1 MKLTFSSIQWMIF
14 ILASIIVA
22 PLSVGHAFGMSSAE
36 LTGLLQ
42 RTFFIMGLGSFLQGM
57 FGHRLPLLNGPAGLW
72 WSVFL
77 IFAGFVSNT
86 GQSADVILRSLE
98 LGMFISGL
106 LFIVLSSLKLM
117 DHIKKLFTPVVT
129 GTYLILLVT
138 QMSGSFIKGMLGVG
152 YLSSGVSPTVAVCAI
167 ATLIFSMLLS
177 KSRNRFLSSYS
188 VLISMAFGWLLFV
201 FVGISKPLASG
212 VHAIFAL
219 PHIFVWGVP
228 SFNLGVVLTSI
239 FTAFLL
245 MANMVASVNVV
256 TSVSKSGKAGSYN
269 RSGFIMGINQMLAG
283 LFSCV
288 GGVPMSSAAGFI
300 STTKIRERLPFLL
313 GSATVLGI
321 SLFPTIMA
329 FFASIPMPVGY
340 ATIFLSIASLLGLAL
355 TQFREVLHED
365 RSVFVISFSMMAG
378 LGAMFVPEKA
388 WAGLPNALTSV
399 FNNGLV
405 IGVIICILLEQLL
418 KVGKG
423 SQEQSISAT
432 DSK

>member
-1 MKLTFSSIQWMIF
+1 MRLTFSSMQWMIF

-22 PLSVGHAFGMSSAE
+22 PLSVGHAFGMSSTE

-42 RTFFIMGLGSFLQGM
+42 RTFFVMGLGSFLQGL

-77 IFAGFVSNT
+77 IFAGFVSSA
-86 GQSADVILRSLE
+86 GQSAEVILRSLE
-98 LGMFISGL
+98 LGMFISGM
-106 LFIVLSSLKLM
+106 LFIVLSTFKLM
-117 DHIKKLFTPVVT
+117 NLVKTLFTPVVT
-129 GTYLILLVT
+129 GTYLVLLVA
-138 QMSGSFIKGMLGVG
+138 QMSGSFIKGMFGVG
-152 YLSSGVSPTVAVCAI
+152 YLSSGVNPVVAVCAI
-167 ATLIFSMLLS
+167 ITLIFSMILS

-201 FVGISKPLASG
+201 CAGISKPLASG
-212 VHAIFAL
+212 AQSLFSFPHLFA
-219 PHIFVWGVP
+219 WGVP
-228 SFNLGVVLTSI
+228 EYNLGVVLTSI

-256 TSVSKSGKAGSYN
+256 ASVSSSEAGSYN
-269 RSGFIMGINQMLAG
+269 RSGFIMGVNQMLAG

-300 STTKIRERLPFLL
+300 TTTKIRERLPFLL
-313 GSATVLGI
+313 GSATVLLI

-340 ATIFLSIASLLGLAL
+340 ATIFLSISSLLGLAL
-355 TQFREVLHED
+355 TQFREVLHDD
-365 RSVFVISFSMMAG
+365 RAIFIISFSMMAG

-388 WAGLPNALTSV
+388 WDGLPYALTSV

-405 IGVIICILLEQLL
+405 VGVILCIFLEQVM
-418 KVGKG
+418 KFGRNSG
-423 SQEQSISAT
+423 NHMAQTI
-432 DSK
+432 DSD

>member
-1 MKLTFSSIQWMIF
+1 MKLTFSSMQWAIF
-14 ILASIIVA
+14 MLASIIVA

-42 RTFFIMGLGSFLQGM
+42 RTFFVMGIGSLLQGF

-77 IFAGFVSNT
+77 IFAGFVSSA

-98 LGMFISGL
+98 LGMFISGI
-106 LFIVLSSLKLM
+106 LFIVLSAFKLM
-117 DHIKKLFTPVVT
+117 DVVKKLFTPVVT

-138 QMSGSFIKGMLGVG
+138 QMSGPFIKGMLGVG
-152 YLSSGVSPTVAVCAI
+152 YLSSNVDPVVAICAFL
-167 ATLIFSMLLS
+167 TLIFSIVLA

-201 FVGISKPLASG
+201 LVGIAKPLASG
-212 VHAIFAL
+212 VNAVFAL
-219 PHIFVWGVP
+219 PHIFVWGMP

-256 TSVSKSGKAGSYN
+256 SSVTERDAGSYN
-269 RSGFIMGINQMLAG
+269 RPGFVMGINQMLAG

-313 GSATVLGI
+313 GSAAVLVI
-321 SLFPTIMA
+321 SLFPSVMA
-329 FFASIPMPVGY
+329 FFASIPMPVG
-340 ATIFLSIASLLGLAL
+340 
-355 TQFREVLHED
+355 
-365 RSVFVISFSMMAG
+365 
-378 LGAMFVPEKA
+378 
-388 WAGLPNALTSV
+388 
-399 FNNGLV
+399 
-405 IGVIICILLEQLL
+405 
-418 KVGKG
+418 
-423 SQEQSISAT
+423 
-432 DSK
+432 